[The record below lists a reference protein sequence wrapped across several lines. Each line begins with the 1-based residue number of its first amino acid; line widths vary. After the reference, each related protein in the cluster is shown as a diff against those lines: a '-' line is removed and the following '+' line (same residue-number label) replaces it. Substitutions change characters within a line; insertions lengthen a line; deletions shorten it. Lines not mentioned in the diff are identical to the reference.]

1 MLKEQG
7 FVRVGAIVPKL
18 KVADTEFNCNEII
31 KQIEIAS
38 NNKIQIAVFPELCI
52 TGYTCQDLF
61 EQDILLE
68 EAEKSLDKILE
79 YTNNLDIIC
88 IIGMPIKAENQLF
101 NTAVVIQ
108 KGRILGIVPK
118 TFIPNYSEF
127 YEKRWFTSSK
137 NANNKEIEILGQKVP
152 FGIDLL
158 FKDKANNEICFGIE
172 ICEDVWAVEPPSNK
186 LSLLGANI
194 IFNLSASNEVIG
206 KKEYRK
212 ELVKMQSAKTI
223 SGYVYCSSGVN
234 ESTSDV
240 VFSGES
246 MIFENGSCLANNQR
260 FDFESNMIFTEID
273 TKRLA
278 NDRRKNTSFMG
289 NPVDLEY
296 REIEINIPDNIE
308 SLTREYSKT
317 PFVPEDKKKIS
328 EICEEILNIQSYG
341 LAKRLLHTNINKT
354 VIGISGG
361 LDSTLAFLVIIKA
374 YEILNLPKE
383 NIIAITMPGFG
394 TTSRTHNNSMKL
406 INEYGATFREI
417 NITKSSLQ
425 HFEDIGHDKNIK
437 DVTYENAQARERTKI
452 LMDVANKENG
462 LVIGTGDLSE
472 LALGWCTYNGDHM
485 SMYAVN
491 ASIPKTLVKYI
502 IKWVAENSKEEC
514 KNIINDILDTPISP
528 ELLPPDEK
536 GNIEQKTEEQV
547 GPYILHDFF
556 LYHFLRYGAEPKKI
570 YILACKTFKQDFK
583 EEEIKYWLQV
593 FIKRFFTQQ
602 FKRNC
607 MPDGPKVGTVSLSP
621 RGDLRM
627 PSDVNYNIWLKNL
640 SEGIIWIYQ
649 IN

>member
-7 FVRVGAIVPKL
+7 FVRVGAVVPKL

-68 EAEKSLDKILE
+68 EAERSLDKILE

-137 NANNKEIEILGQKVP
+137 SANKKEIEILGQKVP

-172 ICEDVWAVEPPSNK
+172 ICEDVWVVEPPSNK
-186 LSLLGANI
+186 LALLGANI

-240 VFSGES
+240 VLSGDS
-246 MIFENGSCLANNQR
+246 MIFENGSCLVNNSR

-273 TKRLA
+273 TKRLS

-308 SLTREYSKT
+308 NLTREYSKT

-361 LDSTLAFLVIIKA
+361 LDSTLAFLVITKA

-394 TTSRTHNNSMKL
+394 TTSRTHNNSIKL

-425 HFEDIGHDKNIK
+425 HLEDIGHDKNIK

-491 ASIPKTLVKYI
+491 TSIPKTLVKYI
-502 IKWVAENSKEEC
+502 IKWVAGNSKEEC

-583 EEEIKYWLQV
+583 KEEIKHWLQV

-640 SEGIIWIYQ
+640 SEGII
-649 IN
+649 

>member
-7 FVRVGAIVPKL
+7 FVRVGAVVPKL
-18 KVADTEFNCNEII
+18 KVADAEINCNEII
-31 KQIEIAS
+31 KQIEVAS
-38 NNKIQIAVFPELCI
+38 NNKVQIVVFPELCI

-68 EAEKSLDKILE
+68 KSEKSLNKILE
-79 YTNNLDIIC
+79 YTKNLDIVC
-88 IIGMPIKAENQLF
+88 IIGMPIKSENQLF

-127 YEKRWFTSSK
+127 YEKRWFASSK
-137 NANNKEIEILGQKVP
+137 NANKKEIEILGQKVP

-158 FKDKANNEICFGIE
+158 FKDKTNNEICFGIE
-172 ICEDVWAVEPPSNK
+172 ICEDIWAVEPPSNK
-186 LSLLGANI
+186 LALLGANV

-206 KKEYRK
+206 KKEYRR

-234 ESTSDV
+234 ESTSDL

-246 MIFENGSCLANNQR
+246 MIFENGSCLANNER

-273 TKRLA
+273 TKRLS

-296 REIEINIPDNIE
+296 REIKINIPDDIE
-308 SLTREYSKT
+308 NLTRKYSKT

-394 TTSRTHNNSMKL
+394 TTSRTHNNSMNL

-452 LMDVANKENG
+452 LMDIANKENG
-462 LVIGTGDLSE
+462 LVVGTGDLSE

-502 IKWVAENSKEEC
+502 IKWVADNSKEEC

-536 GNIEQKTEEQV
+536 GNIEQKTEEKV

-570 YILACKTFKQDFK
+570 YTLACKTFKQDFK
-583 EEEIKYWLQV
+583 EEEIKHWLQA

-627 PSDVNYNIWLKNL
+627 PSDASYNNWLN
-640 SEGIIWIYQ
+640 
-649 IN
+649 NF

>member
-7 FVRVGAIVPKL
+7 FVRVGAVVPKL

-31 KQIEIAS
+31 KQIEVAS
-38 NNKIQIAVFPELCI
+38 NNKIQIAVFPELCV

-61 EQDILLE
+61 EQDTLLE
-68 EAEKSLDKILE
+68 EAEKALNKILD

-108 KGRILGIVPK
+108 KGKILGIVPK
-118 TFIPNYSEF
+118 TFIPNYGEF
-127 YEKRWFTSSK
+127 YEKRWFASSK
-137 NANNKEIEILGQKVP
+137 NAKKKEIEILDKKVH
-152 FGIDLL
+152 FGIDLQ
-158 FKDKANNEICFGIE
+158 FKDKENNEICFGIE
-172 ICEDVWAVEPPSNK
+172 ICEDIWAVEPPSNK
-186 LSLLGANI
+186 LALLGANI

-206 KKEYRK
+206 KKEYRR

-246 MIFENGSCLANNQR
+246 MIFENGSCLTNNQR

-278 NDRRKNTSFMG
+278 NDRRKNISFMG

-296 REIEINIPDNIE
+296 REIKINIPDNIE
-308 SLTREYSKT
+308 NLTREYSKT

-354 VIGISGG
+354 IIGISGG
-361 LDSTLAFLVIIKA
+361 LDSALAFLVIIKA
-374 YEILNLPKE
+374 YEVLNLPKE

-394 TTSRTHNNSMKL
+394 TTSRTHKNSIKL

-425 HFEDIGHDKNIK
+425 HFEDIGHDKKMK
-437 DVTYENAQARERTKI
+437 DITYENAQARERTKI
-452 LMDVANKENG
+452 LMDIANEENG
-462 LVIGTGDLSE
+462 IVVGTGDLSE

-485 SMYAVN
+485 SMYSVN
-491 ASIPKTLVKYI
+491 ASIPKTLVEYI
-502 IKWVAENSKEEC
+502 IKWVADNSKEEY

-528 ELLPPDEK
+528 ELLPPDEN

-570 YILACKTFKQDFK
+570 YILACKTFKNDFK
-583 EEEIKYWLQV
+583 KEDIKHWLQV

-627 PSDVNYNIWLKNL
+627 PSDASYNIWLN
-640 SEGIIWIYQ
+640 
-649 IN
+649 NF

>member
-7 FVRVGAIVPKL
+7 FVRVGAVVPKL

-31 KQIEIAS
+31 KQIEVAS
-38 NNKIQIAVFPELCI
+38 NNKIQIAVFPELCV

-61 EQDILLE
+61 EQDTLLE
-68 EAEKSLDKILE
+68 EAEKALNKILD

-108 KGRILGIVPK
+108 KGKILGIVPK
-118 TFIPNYSEF
+118 TFIPNYGEF
-127 YEKRWFTSSK
+127 YEKRWFASSK
-137 NANNKEIEILGQKVP
+137 NANKKEIEILDQKVP

-158 FKDKANNEICFGIE
+158 FKDKENNEICFGIE
-172 ICEDVWAVEPPSNK
+172 ICEDIWAVEPPSNK
-186 LSLLGANI
+186 LALLGANI

-206 KKEYRK
+206 KKEYRR

-246 MIFENGSCLANNQR
+246 MIFENGSCLTNNQR

-278 NDRRKNTSFMG
+278 NDRRKNISFMG

-296 REIEINIPDNIE
+296 REIKINIPDNIE
-308 SLTREYSKT
+308 NLTREYSKT

-354 VIGISGG
+354 IIGISGG
-361 LDSTLAFLVIIKA
+361 LDSALAFLVIIKA
-374 YEILNLPKE
+374 YEVLNLPKE

-394 TTSRTHNNSMKL
+394 TTSRTHKNSIKL

-425 HFEDIGHDKNIK
+425 HFEDIGHDKKMK
-437 DVTYENAQARERTKI
+437 DITYENAQARERTKI
-452 LMDVANKENG
+452 LMDIANEENG
-462 LVIGTGDLSE
+462 IVVGTGDLSE

-485 SMYAVN
+485 SMYSVN
-491 ASIPKTLVKYI
+491 ASIPKTLVEYI
-502 IKWVAENSKEEC
+502 IKWVADNSKEEY

-536 GNIEQKTEEQV
+536 DNIEQKTEEQV

-570 YILACKTFKQDFK
+570 YILACKTFKNDFK
-583 EEEIKYWLQV
+583 KEDIKHWLQV

-627 PSDVNYNIWLKNL
+627 PSDASYNIWLN
-640 SEGIIWIYQ
+640 
-649 IN
+649 NF

>member
-7 FVRVGAIVPKL
+7 FVRVGAIVPEL
-18 KVADTEFNCNEII
+18 KVADTKFNCNEII
-31 KQIEIAS
+31 KQIEIAN
-38 NNKIQIAVFPELCI
+38 NNKIQIAVFPELCV

-61 EQDILLE
+61 EQDTLLE
-68 EAEKSLDKILE
+68 GAEKSLNRILD

-88 IIGMPIKAENQLF
+88 IIGMPIKSENQLF

-108 KGRILGIVPK
+108 KGKILGIVPK
-118 TFIPNYSEF
+118 TFIPNYGEF
-127 YEKRWFTSSK
+127 YEKRWFASSK
-137 NANNKEIEILGQKVP
+137 NANKKEIEILGQAVP

-158 FKDKANNEICFGIE
+158 FKDNEICFGIE
-172 ICEDVWAVEPPSNK
+172 ICEDIWAVEPPSNK
-186 LSLLGANI
+186 LALLGANI

-206 KKEYRK
+206 KKEYRR

-246 MIFENGSCLANNQR
+246 TIFENGSCLKTNER
-260 FDFESNMIFTEID
+260 FDFDSNIIFTEID
-273 TKRLA
+273 IKRLLH
-278 NDRRKNTSFMG
+278 DRRKNISFMG

-317 PFVPEDKKKIS
+317 PFVPEDKKKIN

-341 LAKRLLHTNINKT
+341 LAKRLLHTSINKT

-361 LDSTLAFLVIIKA
+361 LDSTLAFLVVIKA

-394 TTSRTHNNSMKL
+394 TTSRTYNNSIKL

-452 LMDVANKENG
+452 LMDIANKENG
-462 LVIGTGDLSE
+462 LVVGTGDLSE
-472 LALGWCTYNGDHM
+472 LALGWCTYNGDQM

-491 ASIPKTLVKYI
+491 TSIPKTLVKYI
-502 IKWVAENSKEEC
+502 IKWVADNSKEDC

-528 ELLPPDEK
+528 ELLPPNENGD
-536 GNIEQKTEEQV
+536 IEQKTEETV

-570 YILACKTFKQDFK
+570 YKLACKTFEKDFK
-583 EEEIKYWLQV
+583 NEEIKHWLQV

-627 PSDVNYNIWLKNL
+627 PSDASYNIWLNSL
-640 SEGIIWIYQ
+640 
-649 IN
+649 NN

>member
-7 FVRVGAIVPKL
+7 FVRVGAVVPKL

-31 KQIEIAS
+31 KQIEVAS
-38 NNKIQIAVFPELCI
+38 NNKIQIIVFPELCV

-61 EQDILLE
+61 EQDTLLE
-68 EAEKSLDKILE
+68 EAEKALNKILD

-108 KGRILGIVPK
+108 KGKILGIVPK
-118 TFIPNYSEF
+118 TFIPNYGEF
-127 YEKRWFTSSK
+127 YERRWFASSK
-137 NANNKEIEILGQKVP
+137 NANKKEIEILDQKVP

-158 FKDKANNEICFGIE
+158 FKDKENNEICFGIE
-172 ICEDVWAVEPPSNK
+172 ICEDIWAVEPPSNK
-186 LSLLGANI
+186 LALLGANI

-206 KKEYRK
+206 KKEYRRD
-212 ELVKMQSAKTI
+212 LVKMQSAKTI

-234 ESTSDV
+234 ESTADL

-246 MIFENGSCLANNQR
+246 MIFENGSCLINNQR
-260 FDFESNMIFTEID
+260 FNFESNMIFTEID

-278 NDRRKNTSFMG
+278 NDRRKNISFMG

-296 REIEINIPDNIE
+296 REIKINIPDNIE
-308 SLTREYSKT
+308 NLTREYSKT

-354 VIGISGG
+354 IIGISGG
-361 LDSTLAFLVIIKA
+361 LDSALAFLVIIKA
-374 YEILNLPKE
+374 YEVLNLPKK

-394 TTSRTHNNSMKL
+394 TTSRTHKNSIKL
-406 INEYGATFREI
+406 INAYGAAFREI
-417 NITKSSLQ
+417 DITKSSLQ
-425 HFEDIGHDKNIK
+425 HFEDIGHDKKMK
-437 DVTYENAQARERTKI
+437 DITYENAQARERTKI
-452 LMDVANKENG
+452 LMDIANEENG
-462 LVIGTGDLSE
+462 IVVGTGDLSE

-485 SMYAVN
+485 SMYALN
-491 ASIPKTLVKYI
+491 TSIPKTLVEYI
-502 IKWVAENSKEEC
+502 IKWVADNSKEEY

-536 GNIEQKTEEQV
+536 DNIEQKTEEQV

-570 YILACKTFKQDFK
+570 YILACKTFKNDFK
-583 EEEIKYWLQV
+583 KEDIKHWLQV

-627 PSDVNYNIWLKNL
+627 PSDASYNIWLN
-640 SEGIIWIYQ
+640 
-649 IN
+649 NF

>member
-7 FVRVGAIVPKL
+7 FVRVGAVVPKL

-31 KQIEIAS
+31 KQIEVAS
-38 NNKIQIAVFPELCI
+38 NNKIQIIVFPELCV

-61 EQDILLE
+61 EQDTLLE
-68 EAEKSLDKILE
+68 EAEKALNKILD

-108 KGRILGIVPK
+108 KGKILGIVPK
-118 TFIPNYSEF
+118 TFIPNYGEF
-127 YEKRWFTSSK
+127 YEKRWFASSK
-137 NANNKEIEILGQKVP
+137 NANKKEIEILDQKVP

-158 FKDKANNEICFGIE
+158 FKDKENNEICFGIE
-172 ICEDVWAVEPPSNK
+172 ICEDIWAVEPPSNK
-186 LSLLGANI
+186 LALLGANI

-206 KKEYRK
+206 KKEYRRD
-212 ELVKMQSAKTI
+212 LVKMQSAKTI

-234 ESTSDV
+234 ESTADL

-246 MIFENGSCLANNQR
+246 MIFENGSCLTNNQR

-278 NDRRKNTSFMG
+278 NDRRKNISFMG

-296 REIEINIPDNIE
+296 REIKINIPDNIE
-308 SLTREYSKT
+308 NLTREYSKT

-354 VIGISGG
+354 IIGISGG
-361 LDSTLAFLVIIKA
+361 LDSALAFLVIIKA
-374 YEILNLPKE
+374 YEVLNLPKE

-394 TTSRTHNNSMKL
+394 TTSRTHKNSIKL

-425 HFEDIGHDKNIK
+425 HFEDIGHDKKMK
-437 DVTYENAQARERTKI
+437 DITYENAQARERTKI
-452 LMDVANKENG
+452 LMDIANEENG
-462 LVIGTGDLSE
+462 IVVGTGDLSE

-485 SMYAVN
+485 SMYALN
-491 ASIPKTLVKYI
+491 TSIPKTLVEYI
-502 IKWVAENSKEEC
+502 IKWVADNSKEEY

-536 GNIEQKTEEQV
+536 DNIEQKTEEQV

-570 YILACKTFKQDFK
+570 YILACKTFKNDFK
-583 EEEIKYWLQV
+583 KEDINHWLQV

-627 PSDVNYNIWLKNL
+627 PSDASYNIWLN
-640 SEGIIWIYQ
+640 
-649 IN
+649 NF

>member
-7 FVRVGAIVPKL
+7 FVRVGAVVPKL

-127 YEKRWFTSSK
+127 YEKRWFASSK
-137 NANNKEIEILGQKVP
+137 NTNTKEIEILGQKVP

-186 LSLLGANI
+186 LALLGANI

-206 KKEYRK
+206 KKEYRR

-240 VFSGES
+240 VFSGDS
-246 MIFENGSCLANNQR
+246 MIFENGSCLANNSR

-273 TKRLA
+273 TKRLS

-308 SLTREYSKT
+308 NLKREYSKT

-452 LMDVANKENG
+452 LMDIANKENG

-583 EEEIKYWLQV
+583 EEEIKHWLQV

-627 PSDVNYNIWLKNL
+627 PSDANYNIWLKNL
-640 SEGIIWIYQ
+640 SEGII
-649 IN
+649 

>member
-7 FVRVGAIVPKL
+7 FVRVGAVVPKL
-18 KVADTEFNCNEII
+18 KVADTEINCNEII
-31 KQIEIAS
+31 KQIEVAS
-38 NNKIQIAVFPELCI
+38 NNKVQIVVFPELCI

-68 EAEKSLDKILE
+68 KSEKSLNKILE
-79 YTNNLDIIC
+79 YTKNLDIVC
-88 IIGMPIKAENQLF
+88 IIGMPIKSENQLF

-127 YEKRWFTSSK
+127 YEKRWFASSK
-137 NANNKEIEILGQKVP
+137 NANKKEIEILGQKVP

-158 FKDKANNEICFGIE
+158 FKDKTNNEICFGIE
-172 ICEDVWAVEPPSNK
+172 ICEDIWAVEPPSNK
-186 LSLLGANI
+186 LALLGANV

-206 KKEYRK
+206 KKEYRR

-234 ESTSDV
+234 ESTSDL

-246 MIFENGSCLANNQR
+246 MIFENGSCLANNER

-273 TKRLA
+273 TKRLS

-296 REIEINIPDNIE
+296 REIKINIPDDIE
-308 SLTREYSKT
+308 NLTRKYSKT

-394 TTSRTHNNSMKL
+394 TTSRTHNNSMNL

-452 LMDVANKENG
+452 LMDIANKENG
-462 LVIGTGDLSE
+462 LVVGTGDLSE

-502 IKWVAENSKEEC
+502 IKWVADNSKEEC

-570 YILACKTFKQDFK
+570 YTLACKTFKQDFK
-583 EEEIKYWLQV
+583 EEEIKHWLQA

-607 MPDGPKVGTVSLSP
+607 MPDGPKVGTISLSP

-627 PSDVNYNIWLKNL
+627 PSDASYNNWLN
-640 SEGIIWIYQ
+640 
-649 IN
+649 NF

>member
-7 FVRVGAIVPKL
+7 FVRVGAVVPKL

-206 KKEYRK
+206 KKEYRR

-278 NDRRKNTSFMG
+278 NDRRKNISFMG
-289 NPVDLEY
+289 NPIDLEY

-452 LMDVANKENG
+452 LMDIANKENG
-462 LVIGTGDLSE
+462 LVVGTGDLSE

-491 ASIPKTLVKYI
+491 TSIPKTLVKYI
-502 IKWVAENSKEEC
+502 IKWVAGNSKEEC

-583 EEEIKYWLQV
+583 EEEIKHWLQV
-593 FIKRFFTQQ
+593 FIKKFFTQQ

-627 PSDVNYNIWLKNL
+627 PSDASYNIWLN
-640 SEGIIWIYQ
+640 
-649 IN
+649 NF

>member
-7 FVRVGAIVPKL
+7 FVRVGAVVPKL

-31 KQIEIAS
+31 KQIEVAS
-38 NNKIQIAVFPELCI
+38 NNKIQIVVFPELCI

-61 EQDILLE
+61 EQDTLLE
-68 EAEKSLDKILE
+68 EAEKALNKILD

-108 KGRILGIVPK
+108 KGKILGIVPK
-118 TFIPNYSEF
+118 TFIPNYGEF
-127 YEKRWFTSSK
+127 YEKRWFASSK
-137 NANNKEIEILGQKVP
+137 NANKKEIEILGQKVP

-158 FKDKANNEICFGIE
+158 FKDKENNEICFGIE
-172 ICEDVWAVEPPSNK
+172 VCEDIWAVEPPSNK
-186 LSLLGANI
+186 LALLGANI

-206 KKEYRK
+206 KKEYRR

-246 MIFENGSCLANNQR
+246 MIFENGSCLTNNQR

-278 NDRRKNTSFMG
+278 NDRRKNISFMG

-296 REIEINIPDNIE
+296 REININIPDNIE
-308 SLTREYSKT
+308 DLTREYSKT

-374 YEILNLPKE
+374 YKILNLPKE

-452 LMDVANKENG
+452 LMDIANKENG
-462 LVIGTGDLSE
+462 LVVGTGDLSE

-502 IKWVAENSKEEC
+502 IKWVADNSKEEC

-528 ELLPPDEK
+528 ELLPPDEN

-570 YILACKTFKQDFK
+570 YILACKTFKNDFK
-583 EEEIKYWLQV
+583 KEEIKHWLQV

-627 PSDVNYNIWLKNL
+627 PSDASYNIWLN
-640 SEGIIWIYQ
+640 
-649 IN
+649 NF

>member
-7 FVRVGAIVPKL
+7 FVRVGAVVPKL

-31 KQIEIAS
+31 KQIERAS

-137 NANNKEIEILGQKVP
+137 NTNKKEIEILGQKVP

-186 LSLLGANI
+186 LALLGANI

-206 KKEYRK
+206 KKEYRR

-240 VFSGES
+240 VFSGDS
-246 MIFENGSCLANNQR
+246 MIFENGSCLVNNSR
-260 FDFESNMIFTEID
+260 FYFESNMIFTEID
-273 TKRLA
+273 TKRLS

-308 SLTREYSKT
+308 NLTREYSKT
-317 PFVPEDKKKIS
+317 PFVPENKKKIS

-374 YEILNLPKE
+374 YEILNIPKE

-425 HFEDIGHDKNIK
+425 HFEDIGHNKNIK

-452 LMDVANKENG
+452 LMDIANKENG

-514 KNIINDILDTPISP
+514 KSIINDILDTPISP

-547 GPYILHDFF
+547 GPYVLHDFF

-583 EEEIKYWLQV
+583 EEEIKHWLQV

-627 PSDVNYNIWLKNL
+627 PSDANYNIWLKNL
-640 SEGIIWIYQ
+640 SEGII
-649 IN
+649 

>member
-7 FVRVGAIVPKL
+7 FVRVGAVVPKL
-18 KVADTEFNCNEII
+18 KIADTEFNCNEII
-31 KQIEIAS
+31 KQIEVAS
-38 NNKIQIAVFPELCI
+38 NNKIQIAVFPELCV

-61 EQDILLE
+61 EQDTLLE
-68 EAEKSLDKILE
+68 EAEKALNKILD

-108 KGRILGIVPK
+108 KGKILGIVPK
-118 TFIPNYSEF
+118 TFIPNYGEF
-127 YEKRWFTSSK
+127 YERRWFASSK
-137 NANNKEIEILGQKVP
+137 NANKKEIEILDQKVP

-158 FKDKANNEICFGIE
+158 FKDEENNEICFGIE
-172 ICEDVWAVEPPSNK
+172 ICEDIWAVEPPSNK
-186 LSLLGANI
+186 LALLGANI

-206 KKEYRK
+206 KKEYRR

-246 MIFENGSCLANNQR
+246 MIFENGSCLTNNQR

-278 NDRRKNTSFMG
+278 NDRRKNISFMG

-296 REIEINIPDNIE
+296 REIKINIPDNIE
-308 SLTREYSKT
+308 NLTREYSKT

-354 VIGISGG
+354 IIGISGG
-361 LDSTLAFLVIIKA
+361 LDSALAFLVIIKA
-374 YEILNLPKE
+374 YEVLNLPKE

-394 TTSRTHNNSMKL
+394 TTSRTHKNSIKL

-425 HFEDIGHDKNIK
+425 HFEDIGHDKKMK
-437 DVTYENAQARERTKI
+437 DITYENAQARERTKI
-452 LMDVANKENG
+452 LMDIANEENG
-462 LVIGTGDLSE
+462 IVVGTGDLSE

-485 SMYAVN
+485 SMYSVN
-491 ASIPKTLVKYI
+491 ASIPKTLVEYI
-502 IKWVAENSKEEC
+502 IKWVADNSKEEY

-528 ELLPPDEK
+528 ELLPPDEN

-570 YILACKTFKQDFK
+570 YILACKTFKNDFK
-583 EEEIKYWLQV
+583 KEDIKHWLQV

-627 PSDVNYNIWLKNL
+627 PSDASYNIWLN
-640 SEGIIWIYQ
+640 
-649 IN
+649 NF

>member
-7 FVRVGAIVPKL
+7 FVRVGAVVPKL

-31 KQIEIAS
+31 KQIERAS
-38 NNKIQIAVFPELCI
+38 NNKIQIAVFPELCV

-68 EAEKSLDKILE
+68 YAEKAINKIMD

-127 YEKRWFTSSK
+127 YEKRWFASSK
-137 NANNKEIEILGQKVP
+137 NTNKKEIEILGQKVP

-158 FKDKANNEICFGIE
+158 FKDKTNNEICFGIE

-186 LSLLGANI
+186 LALLGANI

-206 KKEYRK
+206 KKEYRR

-240 VFSGES
+240 VFSGDS
-246 MIFENGSCLANNQR
+246 MIFENGSCLANNSR
-260 FDFESNMIFTEID
+260 FDFKSNMIFTEID
-273 TKRLA
+273 TKRLS

-308 SLTREYSKT
+308 NLTREYSKT
-317 PFVPEDKKKIS
+317 PFVPGDKKKIS

-425 HFEDIGHDKNIK
+425 HFEDIGHDKKMK
-437 DVTYENAQARERTKI
+437 DITYENAQARERTKI
-452 LMDVANKENG
+452 LMDIANKENG

-502 IKWVAENSKEEC
+502 IKWVAENSKQEC
-514 KNIINDILDTPISP
+514 KSIINDILDTPISP

-583 EEEIKYWLQV
+583 EEEIKHWLQV

-640 SEGIIWIYQ
+640 SEGII
-649 IN
+649 

>member
-7 FVRVGAIVPKL
+7 FVRIGAVVPKL

-137 NANNKEIEILGQKVP
+137 SANKKEIEILGQKVP

-186 LSLLGANI
+186 LALLGANI

-240 VFSGES
+240 VLSGDS
-246 MIFENGSCLANNQR
+246 MIFENGSCLVNNSR

-273 TKRLA
+273 TKRLS

-308 SLTREYSKT
+308 NLTREYSKT

-361 LDSTLAFLVIIKA
+361 LDSTLAFLVITKA

-394 TTSRTHNNSMKL
+394 TTSRTHNNSIKL

-425 HFEDIGHDKNIK
+425 HLEDIGHDKNIK

-491 ASIPKTLVKYI
+491 TSIPKTLVEYI
-502 IKWVAENSKEEC
+502 IKWVADNSKEEY

-536 GNIEQKTEEQV
+536 GNIEQKTEKQV

-583 EEEIKYWLQV
+583 KEEIKHWLQV

-640 SEGIIWIYQ
+640 SEGII
-649 IN
+649 

>member
-7 FVRVGAIVPKL
+7 FVRVGAVVPKL

-31 KQIEIAS
+31 KQIEVAS
-38 NNKIQIAVFPELCI
+38 NNKIQIVVFPELCV

-61 EQDILLE
+61 EQDTLLE
-68 EAEKSLDKILE
+68 EAEKALNKILD

-88 IIGMPIKAENQLF
+88 IIGMPIKSENQLF

-108 KGRILGIVPK
+108 KGKILGIVPK
-118 TFIPNYSEF
+118 TFIPNYGEF
-127 YEKRWFTSSK
+127 YEKRWFASSK
-137 NANNKEIEILGQKVP
+137 NANKKEIEILDQKVP

-158 FKDKANNEICFGIE
+158 FKDKENNEICFGIE
-172 ICEDVWAVEPPSNK
+172 ICEDIWAVEPPSNK
-186 LSLLGANI
+186 LALLGANI

-206 KKEYRK
+206 KKEYRRD
-212 ELVKMQSAKTI
+212 LVKMQSAKTI

-246 MIFENGSCLANNQR
+246 MIFENGSCLTNNQR

-278 NDRRKNTSFMG
+278 NDRRKNISFMG
-289 NPVDLEY
+289 DSVDLEY
-296 REIEINIPDNIE
+296 REIKINIPDNIE
-308 SLTREYSKT
+308 NLTREYSKT

-328 EICEEILNIQSYG
+328 EICEEMLNIQSYG

-354 VIGISGG
+354 IIGISGG

-383 NIIAITMPGFG
+383 KIIAITMPGFG

-452 LMDVANKENG
+452 LMDIANKENG
-462 LVIGTGDLSE
+462 LVVGTGDLSE

-485 SMYAVN
+485 SMYSVN

-502 IKWVAENSKEEC
+502 IKWVADNSKEEC

-528 ELLPPDEK
+528 ELLPPDEN

-570 YILACKTFKQDFK
+570 YILACKTFKNDFK
-583 EEEIKYWLQV
+583 KEEIKHWLQV

-627 PSDVNYNIWLKNL
+627 PSDASYNIWLN
-640 SEGIIWIYQ
+640 
-649 IN
+649 NF

>member
-7 FVRVGAIVPKL
+7 FVRVGAVVPKL

-31 KQIEIAS
+31 KQIEVAS
-38 NNKIQIAVFPELCI
+38 NNKIQIVVFPELCV

-61 EQDILLE
+61 EQDTLLE
-68 EAEKSLDKILE
+68 EAEKALNKILD

-108 KGRILGIVPK
+108 KGKILGIVPK
-118 TFIPNYSEF
+118 TFIPNYGEF
-127 YEKRWFTSSK
+127 YEKRWFASSK
-137 NANNKEIEILGQKVP
+137 NANKKEIEILDQKVP

-158 FKDKANNEICFGIE
+158 FKDKENNEICFGIE
-172 ICEDVWAVEPPSNK
+172 ICEDIWAVEPPSNK
-186 LSLLGANI
+186 LALLGANI

-206 KKEYRK
+206 KKEYRRD
-212 ELVKMQSAKTI
+212 LVKMQSAKTI

-246 MIFENGSCLANNQR
+246 MIFENGSCLTNNQR
-260 FDFESNMIFTEID
+260 FDFKSNMIFTEID

-278 NDRRKNTSFMG
+278 NDRRKNISFMG
-289 NPVDLEY
+289 DSVDLEY
-296 REIEINIPDNIE
+296 REIKINIPDNIE
-308 SLTREYSKT
+308 DLTREYSKT

-354 VIGISGG
+354 IIGISGG

-452 LMDVANKENG
+452 LMDIANKENG
-462 LVIGTGDLSE
+462 LVVGTGDLSE

-502 IKWVAENSKEEC
+502 IKWVADNSKEEC

-528 ELLPPDEK
+528 ELLPPDEN

-570 YILACKTFKQDFK
+570 YILACKTFKNDFK
-583 EEEIKYWLQV
+583 KEEIKHWLQV

-627 PSDVNYNIWLKNL
+627 PSDASYNIWLN
-640 SEGIIWIYQ
+640 
-649 IN
+649 NF

>member
-7 FVRVGAIVPKL
+7 FVRVGAVVPKL

-31 KQIEIAS
+31 KQIEVAS
-38 NNKIQIAVFPELCI
+38 NNKIQIVVFPELCV

-61 EQDILLE
+61 EQDTLLE
-68 EAEKSLDKILE
+68 EAEKALNKILD

-108 KGRILGIVPK
+108 KGKILGIVPK
-118 TFIPNYSEF
+118 TFIPNYGEF
-127 YEKRWFTSSK
+127 YEKRWFASSK
-137 NANNKEIEILGQKVP
+137 NANKKEIEILDQKVP

-158 FKDKANNEICFGIE
+158 FKDKENNEICFGIE
-172 ICEDVWAVEPPSNK
+172 ICEDIWAVEPPSNK
-186 LSLLGANI
+186 LALLGANI

-206 KKEYRK
+206 KKEYRRD
-212 ELVKMQSAKTI
+212 LVKMQSAKTI

-246 MIFENGSCLANNQR
+246 MIFENGSCLTNNQR
-260 FDFESNMIFTEID
+260 FDFKSNMIFTEID

-278 NDRRKNTSFMG
+278 NDRRKNISFMG
-289 NPVDLEY
+289 DSVDLEY
-296 REIEINIPDNIE
+296 REIKINIPDNIE
-308 SLTREYSKT
+308 DLTREYSKT
-317 PFVPEDKKKIS
+317 PFVPVDKKKIS

-354 VIGISGG
+354 IIGISGG

-452 LMDVANKENG
+452 LMDIANKENG
-462 LVIGTGDLSE
+462 LVVGTGDLSE

-502 IKWVAENSKEEC
+502 IKWVADNSKEEC

-528 ELLPPDEK
+528 ELLPPDEN

-570 YILACKTFKQDFK
+570 YILACKTFKNDFK
-583 EEEIKYWLQV
+583 KEEIKHWLQV

-627 PSDVNYNIWLKNL
+627 PSDASYNIWLN
-640 SEGIIWIYQ
+640 
-649 IN
+649 NF

>member
-7 FVRVGAIVPKL
+7 FVRVGAVVPKL

-31 KQIEIAS
+31 KQIEVAS
-38 NNKIQIAVFPELCI
+38 NNKIQIIVFPELCV

-61 EQDILLE
+61 EQDTLLE
-68 EAEKSLDKILE
+68 EAEKALNKILD

-108 KGRILGIVPK
+108 KGKILGIVPK
-118 TFIPNYSEF
+118 TFIPNYGEF
-127 YEKRWFTSSK
+127 YEKRWFASSK
-137 NANNKEIEILGQKVP
+137 NANKKEIEILDQKVP

-158 FKDKANNEICFGIE
+158 FKDKENNEICFGIE
-172 ICEDVWAVEPPSNK
+172 ICEDIWAVEPPSNK
-186 LSLLGANI
+186 LALLGANI

-206 KKEYRK
+206 KKEYRRD
-212 ELVKMQSAKTI
+212 LVKMQSAKTI

-246 MIFENGSCLANNQR
+246 MIFENGSCLTNNQR

-278 NDRRKNTSFMG
+278 NDRRKNISFMG
-289 NPVDLEY
+289 DSVDLEY
-296 REIEINIPDNIE
+296 REIKINIPDNIE
-308 SLTREYSKT
+308 DLTREYSKT

-354 VIGISGG
+354 IIGISGG

-383 NIIAITMPGFG
+383 KIIAITMPGFG

-452 LMDVANKENG
+452 LMDIANKENG
-462 LVIGTGDLSE
+462 LVVGTGDLSE

-485 SMYAVN
+485 SMYSVN

-502 IKWVAENSKEEC
+502 IKWVADNSKEEC

-528 ELLPPDEK
+528 ELLPPDEN

-547 GPYILHDFF
+547 GPYILQDFF

-570 YILACKTFKQDFK
+570 YTLACKTFKQDFK
-583 EEEIKYWLQV
+583 EEEIKHWLQA

-627 PSDVNYNIWLKNL
+627 PSDASYNIWLN
-640 SEGIIWIYQ
+640 
-649 IN
+649 NF

>member
-7 FVRVGAIVPKL
+7 FVRVGAVVPKL

-31 KQIEIAS
+31 KQIEVAS
-38 NNKIQIAVFPELCI
+38 NNKIQIAVFPELCV

-61 EQDILLE
+61 EQDTLLE
-68 EAEKSLDKILE
+68 EAEKALNKILD

-108 KGRILGIVPK
+108 KGKILGIVPK
-118 TFIPNYSEF
+118 TFIPNYGEF
-127 YEKRWFTSSK
+127 YEKRWFASSK
-137 NANNKEIEILGQKVP
+137 NANKKEIEILDQKVP

-158 FKDKANNEICFGIE
+158 FKDKENNEICFGIE
-172 ICEDVWAVEPPSNK
+172 ICEDIWAVEPPSNK
-186 LSLLGANI
+186 LALLGANI

-206 KKEYRK
+206 KKEYRR
-212 ELVKMQSAKTI
+212 ELVKTQSAKTI

-246 MIFENGSCLANNQR
+246 MIFENGSCLTNNQR

-278 NDRRKNTSFMG
+278 NDRRKNISFMG

-296 REIEINIPDNIE
+296 REIKINIPDNIE
-308 SLTREYSKT
+308 NLTREYSKT

-354 VIGISGG
+354 IIGISGG

-383 NIIAITMPGFG
+383 KIIAITMPGFG

-452 LMDVANKENG
+452 LMDIANKENG
-462 LVIGTGDLSE
+462 LVVGTGDLSE

-485 SMYAVN
+485 SMYSVN

-502 IKWVAENSKEEC
+502 IKWVADNSKEEC

-528 ELLPPDEK
+528 ELLPPDEN

-570 YILACKTFKQDFK
+570 YILARKTFKNDFK
-583 EEEIKYWLQV
+583 KEEIKHWLQV

-627 PSDVNYNIWLKNL
+627 PSDASYNIWLN
-640 SEGIIWIYQ
+640 
-649 IN
+649 NF

>member
-7 FVRVGAIVPKL
+7 FVRVGAVVPKL

-31 KQIEIAS
+31 KQIEVAS
-38 NNKIQIAVFPELCI
+38 NNKIQIAVFPELCV

-61 EQDILLE
+61 EQDTLLE
-68 EAEKSLDKILE
+68 EAEKALNKILD

-108 KGRILGIVPK
+108 KGKILGIVPK
-118 TFIPNYSEF
+118 TFIPNYGEF
-127 YEKRWFTSSK
+127 YEKRWFASSK
-137 NANNKEIEILGQKVP
+137 NANKKEIEILDQKVP

-158 FKDKANNEICFGIE
+158 FKDKENNEIRFGIE
-172 ICEDVWAVEPPSNK
+172 ICEDIWAVEPPSNK
-186 LSLLGANI
+186 LALLGANI

-206 KKEYRK
+206 KKEYRR

-246 MIFENGSCLANNQR
+246 MIFENGSCLTNNQR

-278 NDRRKNTSFMG
+278 NDRRKNISFMG

-296 REIEINIPDNIE
+296 REIKINIPDNIE
-308 SLTREYSKT
+308 NLTREYSKT

-354 VIGISGG
+354 IIGISGG
-361 LDSTLAFLVIIKA
+361 LDSALAFLVIIKA
-374 YEILNLPKE
+374 YEVLNLPKE

-394 TTSRTHNNSMKL
+394 TTSRTHKNSIKL

-425 HFEDIGHDKNIK
+425 HFEDIGHDKKMK
-437 DVTYENAQARERTKI
+437 DITYENAQARERTKI
-452 LMDVANKENG
+452 LMDIANEENG
-462 LVIGTGDLSE
+462 IVVGTGDLSE

-485 SMYAVN
+485 SMYSVN
-491 ASIPKTLVKYI
+491 ASIPKTLVEYI
-502 IKWVAENSKEEC
+502 IKWVADNSKEEY

-528 ELLPPDEK
+528 ELLPPDEN

-570 YILACKTFKQDFK
+570 YILACKTFKNDFK
-583 EEEIKYWLQV
+583 KEDIKHWLQV

-627 PSDVNYNIWLKNL
+627 PSDASYNIWLN
-640 SEGIIWIYQ
+640 
-649 IN
+649 NF

>member
-7 FVRVGAIVPKL
+7 FVRVGAVVPKL

-31 KQIEIAS
+31 KQIEVAS
-38 NNKIQIAVFPELCI
+38 NNKIQIAVFPELCV

-61 EQDILLE
+61 EQDTLLE
-68 EAEKSLDKILE
+68 EAEKALNKILD

-108 KGRILGIVPK
+108 KGKILGIVPK
-118 TFIPNYSEF
+118 TFIPNYGEF
-127 YEKRWFTSSK
+127 YERRWFASSK
-137 NANNKEIEILGQKVP
+137 NANKKEIEILDQKVP

-158 FKDKANNEICFGIE
+158 FKDKENNEICFGIE
-172 ICEDVWAVEPPSNK
+172 ICEDIWAVEPPSNK
-186 LSLLGANI
+186 LALLGANI

-206 KKEYRK
+206 KKEYRRD
-212 ELVKMQSAKTI
+212 LVKMQSAKTI
-223 SGYVYCSSGVN
+223 SGYVYCSCGVN
-234 ESTSDV
+234 ESTADL

-246 MIFENGSCLANNQR
+246 MIFENGSCLINNQR
-260 FDFESNMIFTEID
+260 FNFESNMIFTEID

-278 NDRRKNTSFMG
+278 NDRRKNISFMG

-296 REIEINIPDNIE
+296 REIKINIPDNIE
-308 SLTREYSKT
+308 NLTREYSKT

-354 VIGISGG
+354 IIGISGG
-361 LDSTLAFLVIIKA
+361 LDSALAFLVIIKA
-374 YEILNLPKE
+374 YEVLNLPKE

-394 TTSRTHNNSMKL
+394 TTSRTHKNSIKL

-425 HFEDIGHDKNIK
+425 HFEDIGHDKKMK
-437 DVTYENAQARERTKI
+437 DITYENAQARERTKI
-452 LMDVANKENG
+452 LMDIANEENG
-462 LVIGTGDLSE
+462 IVVGTGDLSE

-485 SMYAVN
+485 SMYSVN
-491 ASIPKTLVKYI
+491 ASIPKTLVEYI
-502 IKWVAENSKEEC
+502 IKWVADNSKEEY

-528 ELLPPDEK
+528 ELLPPDEN

-570 YILACKTFKQDFK
+570 YILACKTFKNDFK
-583 EEEIKYWLQV
+583 KEDIKHWLQV

-627 PSDVNYNIWLKNL
+627 PSDASYNIWLN
-640 SEGIIWIYQ
+640 
-649 IN
+649 NF

>member
-7 FVRVGAIVPKL
+7 FVRVGAVVPKL

-31 KQIEIAS
+31 KQIEVAS
-38 NNKIQIAVFPELCI
+38 NNKIQIAVFPELCV

-61 EQDILLE
+61 EQDTLLE
-68 EAEKSLDKILE
+68 EAEKALNKILD

-108 KGRILGIVPK
+108 KGKILGIVPK
-118 TFIPNYSEF
+118 TFIPNYGEF
-127 YEKRWFTSSK
+127 YEKRWFASSK
-137 NANNKEIEILGQKVP
+137 NANKKEIEILDQKVP

-158 FKDKANNEICFGIE
+158 FKDKENNEICFGIE
-172 ICEDVWAVEPPSNK
+172 ICEDIWAVEPPSNK
-186 LSLLGANI
+186 LALLGANI

-206 KKEYRK
+206 KKEYRR

-246 MIFENGSCLANNQR
+246 MIFENGSCLTNNQR

-278 NDRRKNTSFMG
+278 NDRRKNISFMG

-296 REIEINIPDNIE
+296 REIKINIPDNIE
-308 SLTREYSKT
+308 NLTREYSKT
-317 PFVPEDKKKIS
+317 PFVPEVKKKIS

-354 VIGISGG
+354 IIGISGG
-361 LDSTLAFLVIIKA
+361 LDSALAFLVIIKA
-374 YEILNLPKE
+374 YEVLNLPKE

-394 TTSRTHNNSMKL
+394 TTSRTHKNSIKL

-425 HFEDIGHDKNIK
+425 HFEDIGHDKKMK
-437 DVTYENAQARERTKI
+437 DITYENAQARERTKI
-452 LMDVANKENG
+452 LMDIANEENG
-462 LVIGTGDLSE
+462 IVVGTGDLSE

-485 SMYAVN
+485 SMYSVN
-491 ASIPKTLVKYI
+491 ASIPKTLVEYI
-502 IKWVAENSKEEC
+502 IKWVADNSKEEY

-528 ELLPPDEK
+528 ELLPPDEN

-570 YILACKTFKQDFK
+570 YILACKTFKNDFK
-583 EEEIKYWLQV
+583 KEDIKHWLQV

-627 PSDVNYNIWLKNL
+627 PSDASYNIWLN
-640 SEGIIWIYQ
+640 
-649 IN
+649 NF

>member
-7 FVRVGAIVPKL
+7 FVRVGAVVPKL

-31 KQIEIAS
+31 KQIEVAS
-38 NNKIQIAVFPELCI
+38 NNKIQIIVFPELCV

-61 EQDILLE
+61 EQDTLLE
-68 EAEKSLDKILE
+68 EAEKALNKILD

-108 KGRILGIVPK
+108 KGKILGIVPK
-118 TFIPNYSEF
+118 TFIPNYGEF
-127 YEKRWFTSSK
+127 YEKRWFASSK
-137 NANNKEIEILGQKVP
+137 NANKKEIEILDQKVP

-158 FKDKANNEICFGIE
+158 FKDKENNEICFGIE
-172 ICEDVWAVEPPSNK
+172 ICEDIWAVEPPSNK
-186 LSLLGANI
+186 LALLGANI

-206 KKEYRK
+206 KKEYRR

-246 MIFENGSCLANNQR
+246 MIFENGSCLTNNQR

-278 NDRRKNTSFMG
+278 NDRRKNISFMG

-296 REIEINIPDNIE
+296 REIKINIPDNIE
-308 SLTREYSKT
+308 NLTREYSKT

-354 VIGISGG
+354 IIGISGG
-361 LDSTLAFLVIIKA
+361 LDSALAFLVIIKA
-374 YEILNLPKE
+374 YEVLNLPKE

-394 TTSRTHNNSMKL
+394 TTSRTHKNSIKL

-425 HFEDIGHDKNIK
+425 HFEDIGHDKKMK
-437 DVTYENAQARERTKI
+437 DITYENAQARERAKI
-452 LMDVANKENG
+452 LMDIANEENG
-462 LVIGTGDLSE
+462 IVVGTGDLSE

-485 SMYAVN
+485 SMYSVN
-491 ASIPKTLVKYI
+491 ASIPKTLVEYI
-502 IKWVAENSKEEC
+502 IKWVADNSKEEY

-528 ELLPPDEK
+528 ELLPPDEN

-570 YILACKTFKQDFK
+570 YILACKTFKNDFK
-583 EEEIKYWLQV
+583 KEDIKHWLQV

-627 PSDVNYNIWLKNL
+627 PSDASYNIWLN
-640 SEGIIWIYQ
+640 
-649 IN
+649 NF

>member
-7 FVRVGAIVPKL
+7 FVRVGAVVPKL

-31 KQIEIAS
+31 KQIEVAS
-38 NNKIQIAVFPELCI
+38 NNKIQIIVFPELCV

-61 EQDILLE
+61 EQDTLLE
-68 EAEKSLDKILE
+68 EAEKALNKILD

-108 KGRILGIVPK
+108 KGKILGIVPK
-118 TFIPNYSEF
+118 TFIPNYGEF
-127 YEKRWFTSSK
+127 YEKRWFASSK
-137 NANNKEIEILGQKVP
+137 NANKKEIEILDQKVP

-158 FKDKANNEICFGIE
+158 FKDKENNEICFGIE
-172 ICEDVWAVEPPSNK
+172 ICEDIWAVEPPSNK
-186 LSLLGANI
+186 LALLGANI

-206 KKEYRK
+206 KKEYRR

-246 MIFENGSCLANNQR
+246 MIFENGSCLTNNQR

-278 NDRRKNTSFMG
+278 NDRRKNISFMG

-296 REIEINIPDNIE
+296 REIKINIPDNIE
-308 SLTREYSKT
+308 NLTREYSKT

-354 VIGISGG
+354 IIGISGG
-361 LDSTLAFLVIIKA
+361 LDSALAFLVIIKA
-374 YEILNLPKE
+374 YEVLNFPKE

-394 TTSRTHNNSMKL
+394 TTSRTHKNSIKL

-425 HFEDIGHDKNIK
+425 HFEDIGHDKKMK
-437 DVTYENAQARERTKI
+437 DITYENAQARERTKI
-452 LMDVANKENG
+452 LMDIANEENG
-462 LVIGTGDLSE
+462 IVVGTGDLSE

-485 SMYAVN
+485 SMYSVN
-491 ASIPKTLVKYI
+491 ASIPKTLVEYI
-502 IKWVAENSKEEC
+502 IKWVADNSKEEY

-528 ELLPPDEK
+528 ELLPPDEN

-570 YILACKTFKQDFK
+570 YILACKTFKNDFK
-583 EEEIKYWLQV
+583 KEDIKHWLQV

-627 PSDVNYNIWLKNL
+627 PSDASYNIWLN
-640 SEGIIWIYQ
+640 
-649 IN
+649 NF

>member
-7 FVRVGAIVPKL
+7 FVRVGAVVPKL

-31 KQIEIAS
+31 KQIEVAS
-38 NNKIQIAVFPELCI
+38 NNKIQIVVFPELCV

-61 EQDILLE
+61 EQDTLLE
-68 EAEKSLDKILE
+68 EAEKALNKILD

-108 KGRILGIVPK
+108 KGKILGIVPK
-118 TFIPNYSEF
+118 TFIPNYGEF
-127 YEKRWFTSSK
+127 YEKRWFASSK
-137 NANNKEIEILGQKVP
+137 NANKKEIEILDQKVP

-158 FKDKANNEICFGIE
+158 FKDKENNEICFGIE
-172 ICEDVWAVEPPSNK
+172 ICEDIWAVEPPSNK
-186 LSLLGANI
+186 LALLGANI

-206 KKEYRK
+206 KKEYRRD
-212 ELVKMQSAKTI
+212 LVKMQSAKTI

-246 MIFENGSCLANNQR
+246 MIFENGSCLTNNQR

-278 NDRRKNTSFMG
+278 NDRRKNISFMG
-289 NPVDLEY
+289 DSVDLEY
-296 REIEINIPDNIE
+296 REIKINIPDNIE
-308 SLTREYSKT
+308 DLTREYSKT

-354 VIGISGG
+354 IIGISGG

-383 NIIAITMPGFG
+383 KIIAITMPGFG

-452 LMDVANKENG
+452 LMDIANKENG
-462 LVIGTGDLSE
+462 LVVGTGDLSE

-485 SMYAVN
+485 SMYSVN

-502 IKWVAENSKEEC
+502 IKWVADNSKEEC

-528 ELLPPDEK
+528 ELLPPDEN

-570 YILACKTFKQDFK
+570 YILACKTFKNDFK
-583 EEEIKYWLQV
+583 KEEIKHWLQV

-627 PSDVNYNIWLKNL
+627 PSDASYNIWLN
-640 SEGIIWIYQ
+640 
-649 IN
+649 NF

>member
-1 MLKEQG
+1 MLKKQG

-18 KVADTEFNCNEII
+18 KVADVEFNCNEII

-38 NNKIQIAVFPELCI
+38 NNKIQIAVFPELCV

-61 EQDILLE
+61 EQDTLLE
-68 EAEKSLDKILE
+68 YAEKALNKILD
-79 YTNNLDIIC
+79 YTNKLDIIC
-88 IIGMPIKAENQLF
+88 IIGMPIKSENQLF

-108 KGRILGIVPK
+108 KGKIFGIVPK
-118 TFIPNYSEF
+118 TFIPNYGEF
-127 YEKRWFTSSK
+127 YEKRWFASSK
-137 NANNKEIEILGQKVP
+137 NANKKEIEILGQKVP

-172 ICEDVWAVEPPSNK
+172 ICEDIWAVEPPSNK
-186 LSLLGANI
+186 LALLGANI

-206 KKEYRK
+206 KKEYRR

-234 ESTSDV
+234 ESTSDL

-278 NDRRKNTSFMG
+278 NDRRKNISFMG
-289 NPVDLEY
+289 NPIDLEY

-308 SLTREYSKT
+308 NLTREYSKT

-452 LMDVANKENG
+452 LMDIANKENG
-462 LVIGTGDLSE
+462 LVVGTGDLSE

-491 ASIPKTLVKYI
+491 TSIPKTLVKYI

-583 EEEIKYWLQV
+583 EEEIKHWLQV

-627 PSDVNYNIWLKNL
+627 PSDASYNIWLN
-640 SEGIIWIYQ
+640 
-649 IN
+649 NF

>member
-7 FVRVGAIVPKL
+7 FVRVGAVVPKL

-31 KQIEIAS
+31 KQIEVAS
-38 NNKIQIAVFPELCI
+38 NNKIQIVVFPELCV

-61 EQDILLE
+61 EQDTLLE
-68 EAEKSLDKILE
+68 EAEKALNKILD

-108 KGRILGIVPK
+108 KGKILGIVPK
-118 TFIPNYSEF
+118 TFIPNYGEF
-127 YEKRWFTSSK
+127 YEKRWFASSK
-137 NANNKEIEILGQKVP
+137 NANKKEIEILDQKVP

-158 FKDKANNEICFGIE
+158 FKDKENNEICFGIE
-172 ICEDVWAVEPPSNK
+172 ICEDIWAVEPPSNK
-186 LSLLGANI
+186 LALLGANI

-206 KKEYRK
+206 KKEYRRD
-212 ELVKMQSAKTI
+212 LVKMQSAKTI

-246 MIFENGSCLANNQR
+246 MIFENGSCLTNNQR
-260 FDFESNMIFTEID
+260 FDFKSNMIFTEID

-278 NDRRKNTSFMG
+278 NDRRKNISFMG
-289 NPVDLEY
+289 DSVDLEY
-296 REIEINIPDNIE
+296 REIKINIPDNIE
-308 SLTREYSKT
+308 DLTREYSKT

-354 VIGISGG
+354 IIGISGG

-452 LMDVANKENG
+452 LMDIANKENG
-462 LVIGTGDLSE
+462 LVVGTGDLSE

-502 IKWVAENSKEEC
+502 IKWVADNSKEEC

-528 ELLPPDEK
+528 ELLPPDEN

-570 YILACKTFKQDFK
+570 YILACKTFKNDFK
-583 EEEIKYWLQV
+583 KEEIKHWLQV

-607 MPDGPKVGTVSLSP
+607 MPDGPKVGSVSLSP

-627 PSDVNYNIWLKNL
+627 PSDASYNIWLN
-640 SEGIIWIYQ
+640 
-649 IN
+649 NF

>member
-7 FVRVGAIVPKL
+7 FVRVGAVVPKL

-31 KQIEIAS
+31 KQIEVAS
-38 NNKIQIAVFPELCI
+38 NNKIQIAVFPELCV

-61 EQDILLE
+61 EQDTLLE
-68 EAEKSLDKILE
+68 EAEKALNKILD

-108 KGRILGIVPK
+108 KGKILGIVPK
-118 TFIPNYSEF
+118 TFIPNYGEF
-127 YEKRWFTSSK
+127 YEKRWFASSK
-137 NANNKEIEILGQKVP
+137 NANKKEIEILDQKVP

-158 FKDKANNEICFGIE
+158 FKDKENNEICFGIE
-172 ICEDVWAVEPPSNK
+172 VCEDIWTVEPPSNK
-186 LSLLGANI
+186 LALLGANI

-206 KKEYRK
+206 KKEYRRD
-212 ELVKMQSAKTI
+212 LVKMQSAKTI

-246 MIFENGSCLANNQR
+246 MIFENGSCLTNNQR

-278 NDRRKNTSFMG
+278 NDRRKNISFMG

-296 REIEINIPDNIE
+296 REIKINIPDNIE
-308 SLTREYSKT
+308 NLTREYSKT

-354 VIGISGG
+354 IIGISGG
-361 LDSTLAFLVIIKA
+361 LDSALAFLVIIKA
-374 YEILNLPKE
+374 YEVLNLPKE

-394 TTSRTHNNSMKL
+394 TTSRTHKNSIKL

-425 HFEDIGHDKNIK
+425 HFEDIGHDKKMK
-437 DVTYENAQARERTKI
+437 DITYENAQARERTKI
-452 LMDVANKENG
+452 LMDIANKENG
-462 LVIGTGDLSE
+462 IVVGTGDLSE

-485 SMYAVN
+485 SMYSVN
-491 ASIPKTLVKYI
+491 ASIPKTLVEYI
-502 IKWVAENSKEEC
+502 IKWVADNSKEEY

-528 ELLPPDEK
+528 ELLPPDEN

-570 YILACKTFKQDFK
+570 YILACKTFKNDFK
-583 EEEIKYWLQV
+583 KEDIKHWLQV

-627 PSDVNYNIWLKNL
+627 PSDASYNIWLN
-640 SEGIIWIYQ
+640 
-649 IN
+649 NF

>member
-640 SEGIIWIYQ
+640 SEGII
-649 IN
+649 

>member
-7 FVRVGAIVPKL
+7 FVRVGAVVPKL

-31 KQIEIAS
+31 KQIEVAS
-38 NNKIQIAVFPELCI
+38 NNKIQIAVFPELCV

-61 EQDILLE
+61 EQDTLLE
-68 EAEKSLDKILE
+68 EAEKALNKILD

-108 KGRILGIVPK
+108 KGKILGIVPK
-118 TFIPNYSEF
+118 TFIPNYGEF
-127 YEKRWFTSSK
+127 YEKRWFASSK
-137 NANNKEIEILGQKVP
+137 NANKKEIEILDQKVP

-158 FKDKANNEICFGIE
+158 FKDKENNEICFGIE
-172 ICEDVWAVEPPSNK
+172 ICEDIWAVEPPSNK
-186 LSLLGANI
+186 LALLGANI

-206 KKEYRK
+206 KKEYRR
-212 ELVKMQSAKTI
+212 ELLKMQSAKTI

-246 MIFENGSCLANNQR
+246 MIFENGSCLTNNQR

-278 NDRRKNTSFMG
+278 NDRRKNISFMG

-296 REIEINIPDNIE
+296 REIKINIPDNIE
-308 SLTREYSKT
+308 NLTREYSKT

-354 VIGISGG
+354 IIGISGG
-361 LDSTLAFLVIIKA
+361 LDSALAFLVIIKA
-374 YEILNLPKE
+374 YEVLNLPKE

-394 TTSRTHNNSMKL
+394 TTSRTHKNSIKL
-406 INEYGATFREI
+406 INEYGAIFREI

-425 HFEDIGHDKNIK
+425 HFEDIGHDKKMK
-437 DVTYENAQARERTKI
+437 DITYENAQARERTKI
-452 LMDVANKENG
+452 LMDIANEENG
-462 LVIGTGDLSE
+462 IVVGTGDLSE

-485 SMYAVN
+485 SMYSVN
-491 ASIPKTLVKYI
+491 ASIPKTLVEYI
-502 IKWVAENSKEEC
+502 IKWVADNSKEEY

-528 ELLPPDEK
+528 ELLPPDEN

-570 YILACKTFKQDFK
+570 YILACKTFKNDFK
-583 EEEIKYWLQV
+583 KEDIKHWLQV

-627 PSDVNYNIWLKNL
+627 PSDASYNIWLN
-640 SEGIIWIYQ
+640 
-649 IN
+649 NF

>member
-7 FVRVGAIVPKL
+7 FVRVGAVVPKL

-31 KQIEIAS
+31 KQIEVAS
-38 NNKIQIAVFPELCI
+38 NNKIQIAVFPELCV

-61 EQDILLE
+61 EQDTLLE
-68 EAEKSLDKILE
+68 EAEKALNKILD

-108 KGRILGIVPK
+108 KGKILGIVPK
-118 TFIPNYSEF
+118 TFIPNYGEF
-127 YEKRWFTSSK
+127 YEKRWFASSK
-137 NANNKEIEILGQKVP
+137 NANKKEIEILDQKVP

-158 FKDKANNEICFGIE
+158 FKDKENNEICFGIE
-172 ICEDVWAVEPPSNK
+172 ICEDIWAVEPPSNK
-186 LSLLGANI
+186 LALLGANI

-206 KKEYRK
+206 KKEYRR

-246 MIFENGSCLANNQR
+246 MIFENGSCLTNNQR

-278 NDRRKNTSFMG
+278 NDRRKNISFMG

-296 REIEINIPDNIE
+296 REIKINIPDNIE
-308 SLTREYSKT
+308 NLTREYSKT

-354 VIGISGG
+354 IIGISGG
-361 LDSTLAFLVIIKA
+361 LDSALAFLVIIKA
-374 YEILNLPKE
+374 YEVLNLPKE

-394 TTSRTHNNSMKL
+394 TTSRTHKNSIKL

-425 HFEDIGHDKNIK
+425 HFEDIGHDKKMK
-437 DVTYENAQARERTKI
+437 DITYENAQARERTKI
-452 LMDVANKENG
+452 LMDIANEENG
-462 LVIGTGDLSE
+462 IVVGTGDLSE

-485 SMYAVN
+485 SMYSVN
-491 ASIPKTLVKYI
+491 ASIPKTLVEYI
-502 IKWVAENSKEEC
+502 IKWVADNSKEEY

-528 ELLPPDEK
+528 ELLPPDEND
-536 GNIEQKTEEQV
+536 NIEQKTEEQV

-570 YILACKTFKQDFK
+570 YILACKTFKNDFK
-583 EEEIKYWLQV
+583 KEDIKHWLQV

-627 PSDVNYNIWLKNL
+627 PSDASYNIWLN
-640 SEGIIWIYQ
+640 
-649 IN
+649 NF

>member
-7 FVRVGAIVPKL
+7 FVRVGAVVPKL

-31 KQIEIAS
+31 KQIEVAS
-38 NNKIQIAVFPELCI
+38 NNKIQIAVFPELCV

-61 EQDILLE
+61 EQDTLLE
-68 EAEKSLDKILE
+68 EAEKALNKILD

-108 KGRILGIVPK
+108 KGKILGIVPK
-118 TFIPNYSEF
+118 TFIPNYGEF
-127 YEKRWFTSSK
+127 YEKRWFASSK
-137 NANNKEIEILGQKVP
+137 NANKKEIEILDQKVP

-158 FKDKANNEICFGIE
+158 FKDKENNEICFGIE
-172 ICEDVWAVEPPSNK
+172 VCEDIWAVEPPSNK
-186 LSLLGANI
+186 LALLGANI

-206 KKEYRK
+206 KKESRRD
-212 ELVKMQSAKTI
+212 LVKMQSAKTI
-223 SGYVYCSSGVN
+223 SGYVYCSCGVN
-234 ESTSDV
+234 ESTADL

-246 MIFENGSCLANNQR
+246 MIFENGSCLTNNQR

-278 NDRRKNTSFMG
+278 NDRRKNISFMG

-296 REIEINIPDNIE
+296 REIKINIPDNIE
-308 SLTREYSKT
+308 NLTREYSKT

-354 VIGISGG
+354 IIGISGG
-361 LDSTLAFLVIIKA
+361 LDSALAFLVIIKA
-374 YEILNLPKE
+374 YEVLNLPKE

-394 TTSRTHNNSMKL
+394 TTSRTHKNSIKL

-425 HFEDIGHDKNIK
+425 HFEDIGHDKKMK
-437 DVTYENAQARERTKI
+437 DITYENAQARERTKI
-452 LMDVANKENG
+452 LMDIANEENG
-462 LVIGTGDLSE
+462 IVVGTGDLSE

-485 SMYAVN
+485 SMYSVN
-491 ASIPKTLVKYI
+491 ASIPKTLVEYI
-502 IKWVAENSKEEC
+502 IKWVADNSKEEY

-528 ELLPPDEK
+528 ELLPPDEN

-570 YILACKTFKQDFK
+570 YILACKTFKNDFK
-583 EEEIKYWLQV
+583 KEDIKHWLQV

-627 PSDVNYNIWLKNL
+627 PSDASYNIWLN
-640 SEGIIWIYQ
+640 
-649 IN
+649 NF

>member
-7 FVRVGAIVPKL
+7 FVRVGAVVPKL

-31 KQIEIAS
+31 KQIEVAS
-38 NNKIQIAVFPELCI
+38 NNKIQIIVFPELCV

-61 EQDILLE
+61 EQDTLLE
-68 EAEKSLDKILE
+68 EAEKALNKILD

-108 KGRILGIVPK
+108 KGKILGIVPK
-118 TFIPNYSEF
+118 TFIPNYGEF
-127 YEKRWFTSSK
+127 YERRWFASSK
-137 NANNKEIEILGQKVP
+137 NANKKEIEILDQKVP

-158 FKDKANNEICFGIE
+158 FKDKENNEICFGIE
-172 ICEDVWAVEPPSNK
+172 ICEDIWAVEPPSNK
-186 LSLLGANI
+186 LALLGANI

-206 KKEYRK
+206 KKEYRRD
-212 ELVKMQSAKTI
+212 LVKMQSAKTI

-234 ESTSDV
+234 ESTADL

-246 MIFENGSCLANNQR
+246 MIFENGSCLTNNQR

-278 NDRRKNTSFMG
+278 NDRRKNISFMG

-296 REIEINIPDNIE
+296 REIKINIPDNIE
-308 SLTREYSKT
+308 NLTREYSKT

-328 EICEEILNIQSYG
+328 ESCEEILNIQSYG

-452 LMDVANKENG
+452 LMDIANKENG
-462 LVIGTGDLSE
+462 LVVGTGDLSE

-485 SMYAVN
+485 SMYALN
-491 ASIPKTLVKYI
+491 TSIPKTLVEYI
-502 IKWVAENSKEEC
+502 IKWVADNSKEEY

-536 GNIEQKTEEQV
+536 DNIEQKTEEQV

-570 YILACKTFKQDFK
+570 YILACKTFKNDFK
-583 EEEIKYWLQV
+583 KEDIKHWLQV

-627 PSDVNYNIWLKNL
+627 PSDASYNIWLN
-640 SEGIIWIYQ
+640 
-649 IN
+649 NF

>member
-7 FVRVGAIVPKL
+7 FVRVGAVVPKL

-31 KQIEIAS
+31 KQIEVAS
-38 NNKIQIAVFPELCI
+38 NNKIQIIVFPELCV

-61 EQDILLE
+61 EQDALLE
-68 EAEKSLDKILE
+68 EAEKALNRILD

-108 KGRILGIVPK
+108 KGKILGIVPK
-118 TFIPNYSEF
+118 TFIPNYGEF
-127 YEKRWFTSSK
+127 YEKRWFASSK
-137 NANNKEIEILGQKVP
+137 NANKKEIEILDQKVP

-158 FKDKANNEICFGIE
+158 FKDKENNEICFGIE
-172 ICEDVWAVEPPSNK
+172 ICEDIWAVEPPSNK
-186 LSLLGANI
+186 LALLGANI

-206 KKEYRK
+206 KKEYRRD
-212 ELVKMQSAKTI
+212 LVKMQSAKTI
-223 SGYVYCSSGVN
+223 SGYVYCSCGVN
-234 ESTSDV
+234 ESTADL

-246 MIFENGSCLANNQR
+246 MIFENGSCLINNQR
-260 FDFESNMIFTEID
+260 FNFESNMIFTEID

-278 NDRRKNTSFMG
+278 NDRRKNISFMG

-296 REIEINIPDNIE
+296 REIKINIPDNIE
-308 SLTREYSKT
+308 NLTREYSKT

-354 VIGISGG
+354 IIGISGG
-361 LDSTLAFLVIIKA
+361 LDSALAFLVIIKA
-374 YEILNLPKE
+374 YEVLNLPKE

-394 TTSRTHNNSMKL
+394 TTSRTHKNSIKL

-425 HFEDIGHDKNIK
+425 HFEDIGHDKKMK
-437 DVTYENAQARERTKI
+437 DITYENAQARERTKI
-452 LMDVANKENG
+452 LMDIANEENG
-462 LVIGTGDLSE
+462 IVVGTGDLSE

-485 SMYAVN
+485 SMYSVN
-491 ASIPKTLVKYI
+491 ASIPKTLVEYI
-502 IKWVAENSKEEC
+502 IKWVADNSKEEY

-528 ELLPPDEK
+528 ELLPPDEN

-570 YILACKTFKQDFK
+570 YILACKTFKNDFK
-583 EEEIKYWLQV
+583 KEDIKHWLQV

-627 PSDVNYNIWLKNL
+627 PSDASYNIWLN
-640 SEGIIWIYQ
+640 
-649 IN
+649 NF

>member
-7 FVRVGAIVPKL
+7 FVRVGAVVPKL

-38 NNKIQIAVFPELCI
+38 NNKIQIAVFPELCV

-61 EQDILLE
+61 EQDTLLE
-68 EAEKSLDKILE
+68 EAEKALNKILD

-88 IIGMPIKAENQLF
+88 IIGMPIKSENQLF

-108 KGRILGIVPK
+108 KGKILGIVPK
-118 TFIPNYSEF
+118 TFIPNYGEF
-127 YEKRWFTSSK
+127 YEKRWFASSK
-137 NANNKEIEILGQKVP
+137 NANKKEINILEQTVP

-158 FKDKANNEICFGIE
+158 FKDKEDKEICFGIE
-172 ICEDVWAVEPPSNK
+172 VCEDIWAVEPPSNK
-186 LSLLGANI
+186 LALLGANI

-206 KKEYRK
+206 KKEYRRD
-212 ELVKMQSAKTI
+212 LVKMQSAKTI

-246 MIFENGSCLANNQR
+246 MIFENGSCLTNNQR

-278 NDRRKNTSFMG
+278 NDRRKNISFMG

-296 REIEINIPDNIE
+296 REIKINIPDNIE
-308 SLTREYSKT
+308 NLTREYSKT

-354 VIGISGG
+354 IIGISGG
-361 LDSTLAFLVIIKA
+361 LDSALAFLVIIKA
-374 YEILNLPKE
+374 YEVLNLPKE

-394 TTSRTHNNSMKL
+394 TTSRTHKNSIKL

-425 HFEDIGHDKNIK
+425 HFEDIGHDKKIK
-437 DVTYENAQARERTKI
+437 DITYENAQARERTKI
-452 LMDVANKENG
+452 LMDIANEENG
-462 LVIGTGDLSE
+462 IVVGTGDLSE

-485 SMYAVN
+485 SMYSVN
-491 ASIPKTLVKYI
+491 ASIPKTLVEYI
-502 IKWVAENSKEEC
+502 IKWVADNSKEEY

-528 ELLPPDEK
+528 ELLPPDEN

-570 YILACKTFKQDFK
+570 YILACKTFKNDFK
-583 EEEIKYWLQV
+583 KEDIKHWLQV

-627 PSDVNYNIWLKNL
+627 PSDASYNIWLN
-640 SEGIIWIYQ
+640 
-649 IN
+649 NF

>member
-7 FVRVGAIVPKL
+7 FVRVGAVVPKL

-31 KQIEIAS
+31 KQIEVAS
-38 NNKIQIAVFPELCI
+38 NNKIQIVVFPELCV

-61 EQDILLE
+61 EQDTLLE
-68 EAEKSLDKILE
+68 EAEKALNKILD

-108 KGRILGIVPK
+108 KGKILGIVPK
-118 TFIPNYSEF
+118 TFIPNYGEF
-127 YEKRWFTSSK
+127 YEKRWFASSK
-137 NANNKEIEILGQKVP
+137 NANKKEIEILDQKVP

-158 FKDKANNEICFGIE
+158 FKDKENNEICFGIE
-172 ICEDVWAVEPPSNK
+172 ICEDIWAVEPPSNK
-186 LSLLGANI
+186 LALLGANI

-206 KKEYRK
+206 KKEYRRD
-212 ELVKMQSAKTI
+212 LVKMQSAKTI

-246 MIFENGSCLANNQR
+246 MIFENGSCLTNNQR
-260 FDFESNMIFTEID
+260 FDFKSNMIFTEID

-278 NDRRKNTSFMG
+278 NDRRKNISFMG
-289 NPVDLEY
+289 DSVDLEY
-296 REIEINIPDNIE
+296 REIKINIPDNIE
-308 SLTREYSKT
+308 DLTREYSKT

-354 VIGISGG
+354 IIGISGG

-452 LMDVANKENG
+452 LMDIANKENG
-462 LVIGTGDLSE
+462 LVVGTGDLSE

-502 IKWVAENSKEEC
+502 IKWVADNSKEEC

-528 ELLPPDEK
+528 ELLPPDEN
-536 GNIEQKTEEQV
+536 GNIEQNTEEQV

-570 YILACKTFKQDFK
+570 YILACKTFKNDFK
-583 EEEIKYWLQV
+583 KEEIKHWLQV

-627 PSDVNYNIWLKNL
+627 PSDASYNIWLN
-640 SEGIIWIYQ
+640 
-649 IN
+649 NF